1 MFASTD
7 RSLPDTDTA
16 RYQLRVQEIGRQR
29 VAQQHRNRTFL
40 RASCHCSNESG
51 PPSQSSPVAPLRAV
65 TLHKLLQ
72 GCQRPPGL
80 PPYDAIMRCKLGSPL
95 LIAIALQAPLALS
108 ETDWNAVRNLSAET
122 PIAVS
127 LKHTRG
133 LHHCWFQSATQ
144 DALTCD
150 RDDQDPHRMIC
161 RRDQIRKIYR
171 TPEPR
176 LERSST
182 PPFGVGGAVVASIPI
197 LIILRNGAAAGAA
210 AGLVGTALIVR
221 HFNHGQLVYRSPPA
235 HDPGTGVANA
245 TRR

>member
-1 MFASTD
+1 
-7 RSLPDTDTA
+7 
-16 RYQLRVQEIGRQR
+16 
-29 VAQQHRNRTFL
+29 
-40 RASCHCSNESG
+40 
-51 PPSQSSPVAPLRAV
+51 
-65 TLHKLLQ
+65 
-72 GCQRPPGL
+72 
-80 PPYDAIMRCKLGSPL
+80 MRWKLGSAL
-95 LIAIALQAPLALS
+95 LIVIFMQAPLTRS
-108 ETDWNAVRNLSAET
+108 QTDWHAVRNLSAET
-122 PIAVS
+122 PIAVG

-133 LHHCWFQSATQ
+133 LHHCWFQSAGE

-150 RDDQDPHRMIC
+150 RDDQDPHRVIYV
-161 RRDQIRKIYR
+161 RDEIRKIYR

-197 LIILRNGAAAGAA
+197 LIILRSGAAAGAA

-235 HDPGTGVANA
+235 RNPRPGVANA